1 MGNGIDWI
9 TEAEMDITFDLGWL
23 RPSTLKELLFD
34 ARNMRD
40 EAADDEEMMRAA
52 VLVVELKQAIR
63 DS

>member
-1 MGNGIDWI
+1 MN
-9 TEAEMDITFDLGWL
+9 ITFDLGWL

-52 VLVVELKQAIR
+52 VLVVELKRAIR